1 MHFGSNNKEY
11 PYFMMKNNEFMKISL
26 SSLGGY
32 SHEEENKHVD
42 KIMRNVLKEVTVD
55 KNVLTDA

>member
-1 MHFGSNNKEY
+1 
-11 PYFMMKNNEFMKISL
+11 MKISL

-32 SHEEENKHVD
+32 SNEEENKHVD

-55 KNVLTDA
+55 KNALTDA